1 MTAEQY
7 ARLRAQDPR
16 YREDSGQ
23 VENSIFCKCK
33 HNSRETVEKEMNG
46 NGNKTENGII
56 EQQGYDQVRRQQQV
70 TLRAASHSPPELYD
84 NLHLEKSASTLPRT
98 QGGRG
103 VVEGPASRT
112 ANHGAAHTTATST
125 NTTQAAM
132 CDTMASR
139 RGGDGY
145 ATMKLGNNRDP
156 RQPPSHHASHAS
168 LHHKSGTGVGTL
180 SRKEEASAAAAAAA
194 SVSAAN
200 ERSGETP
207 TSGSR
212 DNRSLRGS
220 RRELSSK
227 SVDYSEMD
235 TVRETDTLRRRA
247 RSKSTDDVTK
257 GDRDDS
263 ILHLDSNTLKKM
275 LRPMTSVESPATSP
289 ESWRRR
295 TSRGDGGLDAS
306 MWGSLSRGGSTVSH
320 ADGFSSEPEAPRPN
334 RLTPS
339 RSAMSVLGGEGGSG
353 GRRGRGFHLDLGER
367 ESPPSDHQLFDL
379 ACYATTPSSSRP
391 ACRAHFVP
399 NTSSQWSCMVG
410 VVPPG
415 PVPGPCCPCAGHLQL
430 V

>member
-1 MTAEQY
+1 MEGSD
-7 ARLRAQDPR
+7 L
-16 YREDSGQ
+16 SL
-23 VENSIFCKCK
+23 C
-33 HNSRETVEKEMNG
+33 M
-46 NGNKTENGII
+46 
-56 EQQGYDQVRRQQQV
+56 
-70 TLRAASHSPPELYD
+70 AAG
-84 NLHLEKSASTLPRT
+84 ASTLPRT

-112 ANHGAAHTTATST
+112 ANHGAAHTTATNT

-145 ATMKLGNNRDP
+145 STLKLGGNRDP

-168 LHHKSGTGVGTL
+168 LHHKSGTGVSSL
-180 SRKEEASAAAAAAA
+180 SRKEEVSA
-194 SVSAAN
+194 VSTTTAVPAAN

-257 GDRDDS
+257 GDRDDDT
-263 ILHLDSNTLKKM
+263 LNLDSTTLKKM
-275 LRPMTSVESPATSP
+275 LKPMTSAESPATSP
-289 ESWRRR
+289 ESWRHRNN
-295 TSRGDGGLDAS
+295 RGEGGLDAP
-306 MWGSLSRGGSTVSH
+306 MRGSLSRGGSTVSY
-320 ADGFSSEPEAPRPN
+320 ADGFSSEPEAPRPH

-339 RSAMSVLGGEGGSG
+339 RSAMSVLGGDGGSG

-391 ACRAHFVP
+391 ARRAHFVP

-415 PVPGPCCPCAGHLQL
+415 PVPGPCCPRAGHLQL